1 MYIFEDESYS
11 FRERAADL
19 CSRLT
24 LEEKITQIGAWT
36 AAVPRL
42 GIPAFHYA
50 NECSHGINLLNYF
63 NSNLYDVTDF
73 PVCLAM
79 SQTWDPD
86 KIKKVSS
93 AISDEA
99 RAYHNTYND
108 SLSFWAPTI
117 NLARDPRNGRS
128 DENFGEDP
136 FLAGKEAAHYV
147 QGLQGD
153 DPKYLKAVATPK
165 HYMMNSSENNRTDG
179 ISFADE
185 ATQREYYAKV
195 FEYAF
200 REGKAQSVMISYN
213 RVNGVPSAANEFLLT
228 TLLREEWGFDGYVTS
243 DCGAVAMS
251 YAPQTYIPGVKP
263 EKAHYYYRDEAEAC
277 AGTLKA
283 GTDLSCGAEHRRYL
297 LDAVQRGLITEDEID
312 RSVIRNL
319 TSLFRQ
325 GWFDKKEELPW
336 ASLTKEDAST
346 EANHALSVDIAN
358 DTIVLLKNEKGVL
371 PIDMHQESLRKI
383 LVVGPNAKY
392 RELGGYSCGGINK
405 MVDTPV
411 NVMALEGIRSA
422 VEGTG
427 IEVSYEKGWCAQ
439 KETMAGMAALSAL
452 PGVDVGEIMAQMFG
466 MSLEEMPGAPIGTV
480 PEGFVPRH
488 VLEDPDLLADNDM
501 LYARALEA
509 AKTADL
515 VIMVAGTDEATAS
528 EGSDRMDLN
537 LPTGQGEKIRRMLSV
552 NPNTVVVLTTMGC
565 VTDDVLDEAP
575 TIVDATFAGEAQG
588 TAIANVLF
596 GKVNPNGKLTATW
609 YKSTDV
615 LPHINDYGMKK
626 SDTFDHH
633 TRTYWY
639 TDPENVRYPFGY
651 GLSYTNY
658 EYGDLCLSADAV
670 GPDDVLRVSFD
681 VTNTGSMD
689 GKETSELYIRKI
701 SKETLGSNKPNR
713 QLKGFA
719 KTAVKAGETVRVS
732 IDVPMK
738 EVTFWSNLNHCYE
751 VENGEYVV
759 EVGRSSEDLP
769 LSASFHVAGEWNAR
783 LDNVY
788 IDLTKYCYEIGD
800 TGRVKVSATLENAK
814 HLCPCGL
821 NPSFESSDEGVA
833 KVSSDGTITAV
844 GSGAATIRAT
854 VVYEGISKSR
864 ELAVAVRTRPVS
876 SEDSRGEL

>member
-251 YAPQTYIPGVKP
+251 YAPQTYIRK
-263 EKAHYYYRDEAEAC
+263 
-277 AGTLKA
+277 
-283 GTDLSCGAEHRRYL
+283 GAL
-297 LDAVQRGLITEDEID
+297 L
-312 RSVIRNL
+312 
-319 TSLFRQ
+319 
-325 GWFDKKEELPW
+325 LP
-336 ASLTKEDAST
+336 
-346 EANHALSVDIAN
+346 
-358 DTIVLLKNEKGVL
+358 
-371 PIDMHQESLRKI
+371 R
-383 LVVGPNAKY
+383 
-392 RELGGYSCGGINK
+392 
-405 MVDTPV
+405 
-411 NVMALEGIRSA
+411 
-422 VEGTG
+422 
-427 IEVSYEKGWCAQ
+427 
-439 KETMAGMAALSAL
+439 
-452 PGVDVGEIMAQMFG
+452 
-466 MSLEEMPGAPIGTV
+466 
-480 PEGFVPRH
+480 
-488 VLEDPDLLADNDM
+488 
-501 LYARALEA
+501 
-509 AKTADL
+509 
-515 VIMVAGTDEATAS
+515 
-528 EGSDRMDLN
+528 
-537 LPTGQGEKIRRMLSV
+537 
-552 NPNTVVVLTTMGC
+552 
-565 VTDDVLDEAP
+565 
-575 TIVDATFAGEAQG
+575 
-588 TAIANVLF
+588 
-596 GKVNPNGKLTATW
+596 
-609 YKSTDV
+609 
-615 LPHINDYGMKK
+615 
-626 SDTFDHH
+626 
-633 TRTYWY
+633 
-639 TDPENVRYPFGY
+639 
-651 GLSYTNY
+651 
-658 EYGDLCLSADAV
+658 
-670 GPDDVLRVSFD
+670 
-681 VTNTGSMD
+681 
-689 GKETSELYIRKI
+689 
-701 SKETLGSNKPNR
+701 
-713 QLKGFA
+713 
-719 KTAVKAGETVRVS
+719 
-732 IDVPMK
+732 
-738 EVTFWSNLNHCYE
+738 
-751 VENGEYVV
+751 
-759 EVGRSSEDLP
+759 
-769 LSASFHVAGEWNAR
+769 
-783 LDNVY
+783 
-788 IDLTKYCYEIGD
+788 
-800 TGRVKVSATLENAK
+800 
-814 HLCPCGL
+814 
-821 NPSFESSDEGVA
+821 
-833 KVSSDGTITAV
+833 
-844 GSGAATIRAT
+844 
-854 VVYEGISKSR
+854 
-864 ELAVAVRTRPVS
+864 
-876 SEDSRGEL
+876 